1 MDGSHRTRVGRV
13 VSERRRR
20 PGAHARV
27 GAMTTPL
34 HAAASRGGNHSADA
48 RTRPS
53 GSHTRTRSA
62 QARRR
67 AAARERMLQRRRRSL
82 GALSLLVMAVT
93 VLITLTRPAPQ
104 HAEAAQTART
114 ATVRD
119 VPAAVYSGG
128 QQSLPAGAA
137 ASALAAS
144 EFSVPADAVALTAK
158 PVTWTQPPGATIH
171 CPIRVTAC
179 VDLKAKITWLQHGS
193 HIVLGPVRMQ
203 PGEGSSRT
211 PKGLFTIN
219 KKAKVYYSHTY
230 GGAMP
235 YSVFWGHDG
244 IAYHEGTL
252 TGYSHGCIHLSMENA
267 KRFFAA
273 LHKGERVYVA

>member
-1 MDGSHRTRVGRV
+1 M
-13 VSERRRR
+13 
-20 PGAHARV
+20 
-27 GAMTTPL
+27 
-34 HAAASRGGNHSADA
+34 
-48 RTRPS
+48 
-53 GSHTRTRSA
+53 
-62 QARRR
+62 
-67 AAARERMLQRRRRSL
+67 QRRRRSL
-82 GALSLLVMAVT
+82 GGLSLLVMVVT

-104 HAEAAQTART
+104 HAEAAAQAAQTRT
-114 ATVRD
+114 LRA
-119 VPAAVYSGG
+119 VPAGVYSGG
-128 QQSLPAGAA
+128 GQSLPAGAA
-137 ASALAAS
+137 TGALAAS
-144 EFSVPADAVALTAK
+144 QLTVPAGGAVALTAK

-171 CPIRVTAC
+171 CPLRVTAC

-203 PGEGSSRT
+203 PGEGSSKT

-252 TGYSHGCIHLSMENA
+252 TGFSHGCIHLSMANA

-273 LHKGERVYVA
+273 LQKGERVYVA